1 MANWIVLKFGGTSV
15 SSLARWQTIAAA
27 IREKL
32 AGDSRVMV
40 VCSALWK
47 VSDQLEELVVKAP
60 QGKFK
65 KSLELLRSRHLALA
79 AEMDVDPGCIAEEL
93 DLLERLATGV
103 SLTGECTARLRAQLL
118 ACGELMSTRLGHQY
132 LHKQGL
138 ESDWVDARHL
148 LKARE
153 VAGQRS
159 EQAFLSASCDYA
171 PEPGLAAKL
180 GPARVVITQ
189 GFIASNHQGKT
200 VLLGRGGSD
209 TSAVALAAA
218 LKAQCC
224 EIYSDVDG
232 VFSADPR
239 KVPTAALLDEID
251 YDEMLELARHGAQVL
266 KSEAVQLARR
276 HNLTLVARST
286 FKDVPGTVVR
296 RVHRGRDRRVVGI
309 AGRTDI
315 VRLEVCGNE
324 TPADMLESLAG
335 CDLLYSNPGSNG
347 LGFVVSAENIG
358 NVDAFVNE
366 LGNKYKGHLNVSAG
380 HGAVSA
386 VGGRVGEDPALGLAI
401 YQRLQSARLACAGS
415 YLSPHS
421 VTCLLERDRVEEA
434 VGLLH
439 ESLVTA

>member
-1 MANWIVLKFGGTSV
+1 MKFGG
-15 SSLARWQTIAAA
+15 SSLATTELVSYVAQKVVERK
-27 IREKL
+27 REGVQVAVVVSAMGDTTNRFLKL
-32 AGDSRVMV
+32 AEEITQRPSSR
-40 VCSALWK
+40 
-47 VSDQLEELVVKAP
+47 
-60 QGKFK
+60 
-65 KSLELLRSRHLALA
+65 
-79 AEMDVDPGCIAEEL
+79 EL
-93 DLLERLATGV
+93 DVLLTAGEQISISLLSMAIQKLGVDAV
-103 SLTGECTARLRAQLL
+103 SLTGRQAGFRTDACHANADLL
-118 ACGELMSTRLGHQY
+118 EVAPERVLHELSQDRIAVVAGF
-132 LHKQGL
+132 QGL
-138 ESDWVDARHL
+138 SPMGE
-148 LKARE
+148 
-153 VAGQRS
+153 
-159 EQAFLSASCDYA
+159 
-171 PEPGLAAKL
+171 
-180 GPARVVITQ
+180 IT
-189 GFIASNHQGKT
+189 T
-200 VLLGRGGSD
+200 LGRGGSD

-286 FKDVPGTVVR
+286 FKDVPGTIVR
-296 RVHRGRDRRVVGI
+296 RVYRGRDRRVVGI

-358 NVDAFVNE
+358 NVDAFVDE
-366 LGNKYKGHLNVSAG
+366 LAKKYRGHLNVSAG